1 MEYES
6 ASKPHEYWP
15 WVYSDQVSGAMT
27 ARKGSAIPIWFSV
40 SERQSLEE
48 GAALAGYKHL
58 STYIKDR
65 VFARGDFRVS
75 PGIGPSSL
83 DQDVDLATRLDL
95 LLADQAI
102 EKAMLAFVV
111 SAMVGEMSSSS
122 KLEMIRKFT
131 KLQSEQDVFESLGE
145 IGAVIRRFSEEIE

>member
-1 MEYES
+1 
-6 ASKPHEYWP
+6 
-15 WVYSDQVSGAMT
+15 MT

-75 PGIGPSSL
+75 PGLSPSSL

-95 LLADQAI
+95 LLADQAF

-111 SAMVGEMSSSS
+111 SVLVRDMSPSN
-122 KLEMIRKFT
+122 KLEMVRRFSAIH
-131 KLQSEQDVFESLGE
+131 SEEDVFESLGE
-145 IGAVIRRFSEEIE
+145 VGAVIRRFAEEIE